1 MSSIQDSYYVDP
13 KDLDSESKDPE
24 HRYRYQWLPVSL
36 VCRHWFVVAST
47 TPRLWRNLI
56 VGNRLDY
63 LRTGLARSKGTSVS
77 TAVISVRPRLVHEAL
92 ELLIPHTHRLRG
104 LSMHALLQESFP
116 SFYALLQ
123 HGMPALEQIA
133 IHAKRTLSDD
143 DDSDEDDDDSAREN
157 PVINFAPKRFPNL
170 RCVTVSNVYLIPS
183 PIFGQ
188 LTRLHINGWRGRGSK
203 LTEILQAC
211 VSLEHLRTRSACCRR
226 PSNAMKIAPVILP
239 KLRWFFMETHSLA
252 TIEHILS
259 ILTLPPN
266 MHVEIR
272 QIVYDYALIENGFR
286 PFIPADTSSWAFFPH
301 LQEAEILLQD
311 TGHRVKAQSTTPN
324 AGHSSSLLLTV
335 LHYPTGWT
343 NGVEEVDTL
352 FADDVLGVLRGAPLE
367 RLHIELPAREIGRID
382 WRAAFA
388 PFHQLRQLSV
398 RGTGTWRGHR
408 GAVTL
413 YQSLNPCLTS
423 GAGVGTEM
431 LERLVLPELRSLRI
445 EGFDADDNTASVL
458 KLALT
463 NRMDFLGRPRVEALD
478 ELSFETSG
486 YRHSEESF
494 RRQRT
499 AYQELFE
506 PCVQRL
512 TYAPGHGG
520 PNW

>member
-1 MSSIQDSYYVDP
+1 MPEDLTASLPADALHPPYYGLP
-13 KDLDSESKDPE
+13 SPE
-24 HRYRYQWLPVSL
+24 PDDVPTNATRKILLETRKSLERKLHRIDALLNALTPINKLPV
-36 VCRHWFVVAST
+36 
-47 TPRLWRNLI
+47 
-56 VGNRLDY
+56 
-63 LRTGLARSKGTSVS
+63 
-77 TAVISVRPRLVHEAL
+77 EAL
-92 ELLIPHTHRLRG
+92 
-104 LSMHALLQESFP
+104 
-116 SFYALLQ
+116 
-123 HGMPALEQIA
+123 
-133 IHAKRTLSDD
+133 
-143 DDSDEDDDDSAREN
+143 
-157 PVINFAPKRFPNL
+157 
-170 RCVTVSNVYLIPS
+170 
-183 PIFGQ
+183 
-188 LTRLHINGWRGRGSK
+188 
-203 LTEILQAC
+203 
-211 VSLEHLRTRSACCRR
+211 
-226 PSNAMKIAPVILP
+226 
-239 KLRWFFMETHSLA
+239 
-252 TIEHILS
+252 
-259 ILTLPPN
+259 
-266 MHVEIR
+266 
-272 QIVYDYALIENGFR
+272 
-286 PFIPADTSSWAFFPH
+286 
-301 LQEAEILLQD
+301 
-311 TGHRVKAQSTTPN
+311 
-324 AGHSSSLLLTV
+324 
-335 LHYPTGWT
+335 GWT

-398 RGTGTWRGHR
+398 RGTGTWRGHC